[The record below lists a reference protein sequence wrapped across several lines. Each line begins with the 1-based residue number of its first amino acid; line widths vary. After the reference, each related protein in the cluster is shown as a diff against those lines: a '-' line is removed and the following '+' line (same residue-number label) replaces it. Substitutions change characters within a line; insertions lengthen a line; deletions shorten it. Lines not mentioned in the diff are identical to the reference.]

1 MPKPEPAQALA
12 KLEAVPFTQV
22 RIKDRFWAPRQETN
36 RKATVEHSLQML
48 DKYGNLLVMQLAA
61 AGKREGFKGLL
72 FTDSD
77 LYKTLEGIAYTL
89 ATHPD
94 PKLDKRMDEIIA
106 LISTAQM
113 EDGYIDTWFQVTRPD
128 QRFKNLRDWH
138 EMYCAGHLFE
148 AAVAHHQAT
157 GKTNF
162 LDIATKLAG
171 LLYER
176 YGPDGEVGYCGHPEP
191 ELALIRLWKATG
203 DKRWFTLSQRMIE
216 HRGDKI
222 FAAEHKTPVER
233 YDGTYWLDDMPIR
246 EHTEIKGHAVRA
258 AYLMSGVADIAR
270 ETGDAGLIEMLQQV
284 WRNTTQ
290 KRIYITGGIGPSAA
304 NEGFTVDYDLPNLT
318 AYQETCASIAISLW
332 GHRMTL
338 LLGDAKYMDVVET
351 ALYNG
356 LLSGIGLD
364 GKSFFYVNPLASEG
378 SHHRS
383 EWFEC
388 ACCPPNVLRTIAS
401 LGGYAYAKGGSG
413 ARSLYVNLYIAG
425 SMETSLDGQTVALDV
440 KTDYPWDGKVEITIK
455 NPARFALHL
464 RNPGWCRNATIH
476 FPGGTRS
483 VGSNACADDADPTGS
498 NACADDADPTG
509 SNAFADDADPTGS
522 NACADDADPTERVPP
537 VEKGYV
543 VIDRTWEAGDKVVLG
558 LDMPIVQMIA
568 NPAVEEN
575 AGRLAIQRGPLVYC
589 AEEPDNEIAVGEIV
603 IPAGSPMRSRFQE
616 DLLGG
621 VVVVEADALRSPAL
635 DWDGTLYQPI
645 QESRKITANCIPY
658 GFWANRLPGAMAVW
672 FPALPL
678 S

>member
-270 ETGDAGLIEMLQQV
+270 ETGDAGLIEMLQQL

-388 ACCPPNVLRTIAS
+388 ACCPPNLARLVAS
-401 LGGYAYAKGGSG
+401 VGSYMYSKS
-413 ARSLYVNLYIAG
+413 ADTLYVHLYN
-425 SMETSLDGQTVALDV
+425 SGQAHVEFGGRDLQIEQQTE
-440 KTDYPWDGKVEITIK
+440 YPWDGKVNLTISADS
-455 NPARFALHL
+455 PTAFDLAL
-464 RNPGWCRNATIH
+464 RIPGWCRD
-476 FPGGTRS
+476 FSLS
-483 VGSNACADDADPTGS
+483 VNGESVTTAPVRGYVHLQREWSSGDQVVLNLAM
-498 NACADDADPTG
+498 
-509 SNAFADDADPTGS
+509 
-522 NACADDADPTERVPP
+522 P
-537 VEKGYV
+537 VERIV
-543 VIDRTWEAGDKVVLG
+543 AHPDVRQDAGC
-558 LDMPIVQMIA
+558 IA
-568 NPAVEEN
+568 
-575 AGRLAIQRGPLVYC
+575 LQRGPVVYC
-589 AEEPDNEIAVGEIV
+589 LEEVDNGPRLANIVVPDDTPLTGKFD
-603 IPAGSPMRSRFQE
+603 P
-616 DLLGG
+616 DLFGG
-621 VVVVEADALRSPAL
+621 VGVITGNALRVEPESWP
-635 DWDGTLYQPI
+635 GGLYQPLATTGYPGTPHTL
-645 QESRKITANCIPY
+645 KAIPY
-658 GFWANRLPGAMAVW
+658 CFWANREPGEMRVW
-672 FPALPL
+672 LRHE
-678 S
+678 